1 MMSETPPKGDRVAAR
16 AKKKPRSSTSTATKK
31 APKSSRTRTPPKGR
45 RAAHLV
51 GSAADQ
57 GVRTRPSEQPR
68 LDDRG
73 KSWTRHEVEHELRSI
88 VGAAAHVPLGDVLL
102 STRFQEDLDWD
113 EWFILSLL
121 KPIKRRLHEELSDFI
136 MLQLETAG
144 DLVTYVWSRM
154 EVPA

>member
-1 MMSETPPKGDRVAAR
+1 MAAR
-16 AKKKPRSSTSTATKK
+16 AKKHPRSSTGNATKA
-31 APKSSRTRTPPKGR
+31 APKTAARSARTRTPTKRR

-51 GSAADQ
+51 GSAADE
-57 GVRTRPSEQPR
+57 GVRTRPTELPR
-68 LDDRG
+68 LDDHG
-73 KSWTRHEVEHELRSI
+73 KQWTRHEVEHELRSI

-121 KPIKRRLHEELSDFI
+121 KPIKRRLHEDLADFI
-136 MLQLETAG
+136 LLQLETVG

-154 EVPA
+154 EVAA